1 MKTFSIKRAVMLSLV
16 VVAFVTLSSCNRGV
30 GCPTNFSMMNI
41 FDTISQLDWV
51 GIVQSVLK

>member
-1 MKTFSIKRAVMLSLV
+1 MKTFSIKKTVMLSLV

-30 GCPTNFSMMNI
+30 GCPTNFAMMDI
-41 FDTISQLDWV
+41 FDTISQVNWV